1 MAATFLPVYPNGRGS
16 GLKIRTV
23 QVRIQPR
30 APFMIKVHKDKGKHY
45 QKYYYDID
53 FSGLLKIYR
62 FFSHMLASSIDLLD
76 NILDNLT
83 LHNLYVIFIKPTM

>member
-1 MAATFLPVYPNGRGS
+1 MATWS
-16 GLKIRTV
+16 SKKIRKV

-30 APFMIKVHKDKGKHY
+30 APFMIKIHKDKGKHY
-45 QKYYYDID
+45 QKYYYDVD
-53 FSGLLKIYR
+53 FDGLLKICK
-62 FFSHMLASSIDLLD
+62 FFSHIFVTSIDLLD